1 MTESDMLSGGSL
13 ELRGCEPLPPEGGTL
28 RETPAVAAR
37 ALALLRTMTGDAGAQ
52 FRPGQLEAIQA
63 IVEQRGRALVVQRTG
78 WGKSAVYFIAT
89 KLLRDRGSGPTLL
102 VSPLLALMRNQ
113 LEMAH
118 RVGLHAG
125 SINSQNTEEWPE
137 VEEQV
142 RQGSIDLLLVS
153 PERLN
158 HLDFRENLLPIVVR
172 TTGLVVV
179 DEAHCISDW
188 GHDFRPDYRR
198 IARVLDLLPST
209 VPVLCTT
216 ATANQR
222 VIDDVLQQLGGDLLV
237 FRGPLDRESL
247 RLSVV
252 ALPDPAKRLA
262 WLANA
267 IPGMPGSGIVYCLT
281 VRDTE
286 MVAGWLRRCGIEARA
301 YSGET
306 ESSQRVGVE
315 EALAANRLKVVVA
328 TSALGMGYDKPD
340 LGFVIH
346 YQSPGSPIAY
356 YQQVG
361 RAGRNLAEAEGV
373 LLVGSEDADIQD
385 YFIRT
390 AFPPQAQAE
399 SVVALLERTEG
410 PMTLRGILAHVN
422 VRQTRLEAMLKVL
435 EVEGAVERP
444 SPGRWQRTPRVWSYD
459 VDRVE
464 RVTAARRQE
473 QMAMRRYVE
482 TSSCLMAF
490 LRRELDDPESAP
502 CGRCGSCTGR
512 EPDTSLAVEEIA
524 LAREWLRSSPL
535 VIEPRKQWVAD
546 VAGQS
551 TIPQELRLQE
561 GRSLSNYDDGG
572 WGHIVRDAK
581 YAGGTFSEELVAAAA
596 GLIRQWS
603 PQPAPAW
610 VTSVPSVRQTRL
622 VLDFAERL
630 AGALGLPFHDVVMKV
645 QGNAP
650 QKQMENSPQQ
660 LRNVYGAFSV
670 SSELPA
676 GPVLLVDDIHD
687 SRWTLTVV
695 GVALRTSG
703 SGPVYP
709 FTLAQA
715 VSS

>member
-1 MTESDMLSGGSL
+1 
-13 ELRGCEPLPPEGGTL
+13 
-28 RETPAVAAR
+28 
-37 ALALLRTMTGDAGAQ
+37 
-52 FRPGQLEAIQA
+52 
-63 IVEQRGRALVVQRTG
+63 
-78 WGKSAVYFIAT
+78 
-89 KLLRDRGSGPTLL
+89 
-102 VSPLLALMRNQ
+102 
-113 LEMAH
+113 
-118 RVGLHAG
+118 
-125 SINSQNTEEWPE
+125 
-137 VEEQV
+137 
-142 RQGSIDLLLVS
+142 
-153 PERLN
+153 
-158 HLDFRENLLPIVVR
+158 
-172 TTGLVVV
+172 
-179 DEAHCISDW
+179 
-188 GHDFRPDYRR
+188 
-198 IARVLDLLPST
+198 
-209 VPVLCTT
+209 
-216 ATANQR
+216 
-222 VIDDVLQQLGGDLLV
+222 
-237 FRGPLDRESL
+237 
-247 RLSVV
+247 
-252 ALPDPAKRLA
+252 
-262 WLANA
+262 
-267 IPGMPGSGIVYCLT
+267 
-281 VRDTE
+281 
-286 MVAGWLRRCGIEARA
+286 
-301 YSGET
+301 
-306 ESSQRVGVE
+306 
-315 EALAANRLKVVVA
+315 
-328 TSALGMGYDKPD
+328 
-340 LGFVIH
+340 
-346 YQSPGSPIAY
+346 
-356 YQQVG
+356 
-361 RAGRNLAEAEGV
+361 
-373 LLVGSEDADIQD
+373 
-385 YFIRT
+385 
-390 AFPPQAQAE
+390 
-399 SVVALLERTEG
+399 
-410 PMTLRGILAHVN
+410 
-422 VRQTRLEAMLKVL
+422 MLKVL
-435 EVEGAVERP
+435 DVEGAVERP

-473 QMAMRRYVE
+473 QVAMRRYVE

-535 VIEPRKQWVAD
+535 VIEARKQWVAD
-546 VAGQS
+546 VVGQS

-650 QKQMENSPQQ
+650 QKEMENSPQQ

>member
-1 MTESDMLSGGSL
+1 MTESDMLPGGSL
-13 ELRGCEPLPPEGGTL
+13 ELRGCEPLSPEGATL
-28 RETPAVAAR
+28 RETPAVAAG
-37 ALALLRTMTGDAGAQ
+37 ALALLRTMTGDVGAQ

-118 RVGLHAG
+118 RAGVHART
-125 SINSQNTEEWPE
+125 INSQNTDEWPQ

-158 HLDFRENLLPIVVR
+158 HLDFRETLLPILVR

-237 FRGPLDRESL
+237 FRGSLDRDSL

-252 ALPDPAKRLA
+252 TLPDPAKRLA
-262 WLANA
+262 WLARE

-306 ESSQRVGVE
+306 EASQRVDIE

-373 LLVGSEDADIQD
+373 LLVGSEDTDIQD

-399 SVVALLERTEG
+399 SVVALLERDGRADDPQRNPRPRERPPDPARGHAEG
-410 PMTLRGILAHVN
+410 PRGGGS
-422 VRQTRLEAMLKVL
+422 R
-435 EVEGAVERP
+435 G
-444 SPGRWQRTPRVWSYD
+444 
-459 VDRVE
+459 
-464 RVTAARRQE
+464 TAFSR
-473 QMAMRRYVE
+473 
-482 TSSCLMAF
+482 
-490 LRRELDDPESAP
+490 
-502 CGRCGSCTGR
+502 
-512 EPDTSLAVEEIA
+512 A
-524 LAREWLRSSPL
+524 LA
-535 VIEPRKQWVAD
+535 AD
-546 VAGQS
+546 
-551 TIPQELRLQE
+551 P
-561 GRSLSNYDDGG
+561 
-572 WGHIVRDAK
+572 
-581 YAGGTFSEELVAAAA
+581 
-596 GLIRQWS
+596 
-603 PQPAPAW
+603 
-610 VTSVPSVRQTRL
+610 
-622 VLDFAERL
+622 
-630 AGALGLPFHDVVMKV
+630 
-645 QGNAP
+645 
-650 QKQMENSPQQ
+650 
-660 LRNVYGAFSV
+660 
-670 SSELPA
+670 
-676 GPVLLVDDIHD
+676 
-687 SRWTLTVV
+687 
-695 GVALRTSG
+695 
-703 SGPVYP
+703 
-709 FTLAQA
+709 
-715 VSS
+715 

>member
-1 MTESDMLSGGSL
+1 
-13 ELRGCEPLPPEGGTL
+13 
-28 RETPAVAAR
+28 
-37 ALALLRTMTGDAGAQ
+37 
-52 FRPGQLEAIQA
+52 
-63 IVEQRGRALVVQRTG
+63 
-78 WGKSAVYFIAT
+78 
-89 KLLRDRGSGPTLL
+89 
-102 VSPLLALMRNQ
+102 MRNQ
-113 LEMAH
+113 LEMAQ
-118 RVGLHAG
+118 RVGVNARTL
-125 SINSQNTEEWPE
+125 NSENPQEWPE

-158 HLDFRENLLPIVVR
+158 NPDFRENLLPILVR

-198 IARVLDLLPST
+198 IARVLDRLPST

-222 VIDDVLQQLGGDLLV
+222 VIDDILLQLGEDLVV
-237 FRGPLDRESL
+237 FRGTLERDSL

-281 VRDTE
+281 VRDTK
-286 MVAGWLRRCGIEARA
+286 MVAGWLRQCGIEARA

-306 ESSQRVGVE
+306 EPSHRVEVE
-315 EALAANRLKVVVA
+315 EALASNRLKAVVA

-373 LLVGSEDADIQD
+373 LLVGSEDRDIQD

-399 SVVALLERTEG
+399 SVVALLERTAA
-410 PMTLRGILAHVN
+410 PMTLREVLAHVN
-422 VRQTRLEAMLKVL
+422 IRQTRLEAMLKVL

-444 SPGRWQRTPRVWSYD
+444 SPGRWRRTFGVWSYD

-473 QMAMRRYVE
+473 QTAMRRYAE

-490 LRRELDDPESAP
+490 LRRELDDPHANP
-502 CGRCGSCTGR
+502 CGRCGPCTGR
-512 EPDTSLAVEEIA
+512 HANVSLADEEIA
-524 LAREWLRSSPL
+524 QAREWLRSSPL
-535 VIEPRKQWVAD
+535 VIEPRKQWMAD
-546 VAGQS
+546 VVGQS
-551 TIPQELRLQE
+551 TIPREVRLQE
-561 GRSLSNYDDGG
+561 GRSLSSYDDGG
-572 WGHIVRDAK
+572 WGHLVRDAK
-581 YAGGTFSEELVAAAA
+581 YAGGTFSEELVAAA
-596 GLIRQWS
+596 GRLIRQWS
-603 PQPAPAW
+603 PQPSPEW
-610 VTSVPSVRQTRL
+610 VTSVPSVRHPRL

-630 AGALGLPFHDVVMKV
+630 AGGLGLPFHNVVTRV
-645 QGNAP
+645 RGNAP
-650 QKQMENSPQQ
+650 QKEMENSPQQ

-670 SSELPA
+670 PSELPA

>member
-1 MTESDMLSGGSL
+1 M
-13 ELRGCEPLPPEGGTL
+13 
-28 RETPAVAAR
+28 
-37 ALALLRTMTGDAGAQ
+37 
-52 FRPGQLEAIQA
+52 
-63 IVEQRGRALVVQRTG
+63 VVQRTG

-89 KLLRDRGSGPTLL
+89 KLLRDAGGGPTLL

-113 LEMAH
+113 IEMAQ
-118 RVGLHAG
+118 RVGVHARTMH
-125 SINSQNTEEWPE
+125 SENTHEWPE
-137 VEEQV
+137 VEEQL
-142 RQGSIDLLLVS
+142 RQGSVDLLLVS

-158 HLDFRENLLPIVVR
+158 NPDFREALLPILVR
-172 TTGLVVV
+172 TMGLVVV

-198 IARVLDLLPST
+198 LARVLDRLPST

-222 VIDDVLQQLGGDLLV
+222 VIDDVLQQLGEDLVV
-237 FRGPLDRESL
+237 FRGSLDRDSL

-262 WLANA
+262 WLADA
-267 IPGMPGSGIVYCLT
+267 VPRMPGAGIVYCLT

-286 MVAGWLRRCGIEARA
+286 VVAGWLRRCGIEARS

-306 ESSQRVGVE
+306 EATQRVGVE
-315 EALAANRLKVVVA
+315 AALAANRLKVVVA

-373 LLVGSEDADIQD
+373 LLVGSEDRDIQD

-399 SVVALLERTEG
+399 SVVGLLERTAA
-410 PMTLRGILAHVN
+410 PMTLREILAHVN
-422 VRQTRLEAMLKVL
+422 IRQTRLEAMLKIL

-444 SPGRWQRTPRVWSYD
+444 APGRWRRTLRGWSYD
-459 VDRVE
+459 VARVE
-464 RVTAARRQE
+464 RVTAARRHE
-473 QMAMRRYVE
+473 QMAMLQYAE
-482 TSSCLMAF
+482 TSSCLMVF
-490 LRRELDDPESAP
+490 LRRELDDPHPTP
-502 CGRCGSCTGR
+502 CGRCGPCTGLLAQV
-512 EPDTSLAVEEIA
+512 SLADEEIA
-524 LAREWLRSSPL
+524 QAREWLRSFPPA
-535 VIEPRKQWVAD
+535 IKPRKQWMSD
-546 VAGQS
+546 VVGQS
-551 TIPQELRLQE
+551 TITPELRLQE
-561 GRSLSNYDDGG
+561 GRSLSSYDDGG
-572 WGHIVRDAK
+572 WGHLVRDAK
-581 YAGGTFSEELVAAAA
+581 YTGGTFSEELVAAAA
-596 GLIRQWS
+596 QLIRQWS
-603 PQPAPAW
+603 PEPAPEW
-610 VTSVPSVRQTRL
+610 VTSVPSARHPRL

-630 AGALGLPFHDVVMKV
+630 AGALGLPFHDVVTRV
-645 QGNAP
+645 RGNAP
-650 QKQMENSPQQ
+650 QKEMENSPQQ

-670 SSELPA
+670 PSELPT

>member
-1 MTESDMLSGGSL
+1 MTSGTGQ
-13 ELRGCEPLPPEGGTL
+13 ELPSREPFPPDGGTHKESPTL
-28 RETPAVAAR
+28 SAG
-37 ALALLRTMTGDAGAQ
+37 ALALLRDMTGDAGAQ
-52 FRPGQLEAIQA
+52 FRSGQLEAIQA
-63 IVEQRGRALVVQRTG
+63 IVEQRRRALVVQRTG

-89 KLLRDRGSGPTLL
+89 KLLRDAGGGPTLL

-113 LEMAH
+113 LEMAQ
-118 RVGLHAG
+118 RVGVNARTL
-125 SINSQNTEEWPE
+125 NSENPQEWPE

-158 HLDFRENLLPIVVR
+158 NPDFRENLLPILVR

-198 IARVLDLLPST
+198 IARVLDRLPST

-222 VIDDVLQQLGGDLLV
+222 VIDDILLQLGGDLVV
-237 FRGPLDRESL
+237 FRGTLERDSL

-281 VRDTE
+281 VRDTK
-286 MVAGWLRRCGIEARA
+286 MVAGWLRQCGIEARA

-306 ESSQRVGVE
+306 EPSHRVEVE
-315 EALAANRLKVVVA
+315 EALASNRLKAVVA

-373 LLVGSEDADIQD
+373 LLVGSEDRDIQD

-399 SVVALLERTEG
+399 SVVALLERTAA
-410 PMTLRGILAHVN
+410 PMTLREVLAHVN
-422 VRQTRLEAMLKVL
+422 IRQTRLEAMLKVL

-444 SPGRWQRTPRVWSYD
+444 SPGRWRRTFGVWSYD

-473 QMAMRRYVE
+473 QTAMRRYAE

-490 LRRELDDPESAP
+490 LRRELDDPHANP
-502 CGRCGSCTGR
+502 CGRCGPCTGR
-512 EPDTSLAVEEIA
+512 HANVSLADEEIA
-524 LAREWLRSSPL
+524 KAREWLRSSPL
-535 VIEPRKQWVAD
+535 VIEPRKQWMANV
-546 VAGQS
+546 VGQS

-561 GRSLSNYDDGG
+561 GRSLSSYDDGG
-572 WGHIVRDAK
+572 WGHLVRNAK
-581 YAGGTFSEELVAAAA
+581 YAGGTFSEELVAAA
-596 GLIRQWS
+596 GRLIRQWS
-603 PQPAPAW
+603 PQPSPEW
-610 VTSVPSVRQTRL
+610 VTSVPSVRHPRL

-630 AGALGLPFHDVVMKV
+630 AGGLGLPFHNVVTRV
-645 QGNAP
+645 RGNAP
-650 QKQMENSPQQ
+650 QKEMENSPQQ

-670 SSELPA
+670 PSELPA